1 MTADILIIIY
11 DLILFAAFAAAVW
24 IVIVTWR
31 WRRAPGSKSLMIQ
44 MIGEGWWTLCYALH
58 LSTCIRPEP
67 YFWSKLMFLGVVMV
81 PAGFL
86 VWASRYTNRDG
97 WVNNRSI
104 RLLLIEPIL
113 FNIIIWTDPWHGL
126 FSGSY
131 ITTGTLGIAFWL
143 HSAYSYIL
151 LTIGGLMLFLN
162 WLQVTYAY
170 RKQAFLVLLGLPIAW
185 LANIV
190 TIFQLTPLKDI
201 DFSPLGFFAAGAIF
215 TYAQLRHH
223 LFDLLPVAHHT
234 VLENMLDGVMVLDT
248 EDRIIDL
255 NKSAQEIL
263 GINLNEALGKAAG
276 SALPAWQEA
285 EVQSTQKQDVHV
297 EFLMKGTEKRN
308 IDLSTTALY
317 DHRNQPYGKLVM
329 LRDITNIKH
338 IENAL
343 RETNENLSQKLAEIE
358 ALQIKLKEEAI
369 RDPLTGLYNRR
380 FLQETLNRE
389 IAHADRASIPLS
401 LAMIDL
407 DHFKK
412 INDTYGH
419 LIGDLFLITLGNLLA
434 QKTRS
439 SDVSCRYGG
448 EEFVIVMPAAT
459 LEEAAQRTDQ
469 LRVEFSEMKID
480 TGNGK
485 IGITLSAGV
494 AGYPIHG
501 NSDKN
506 LLDAA
511 DRALYAAKAKG
522 RNRVLVAE

>member
-1 MTADILIIIY
+1 M
-11 DLILFAAFAAAVW
+11 
-24 IVIVTWR
+24 
-31 WRRAPGSKSLMIQ
+31 
-44 MIGEGWWTLCYALH
+44 
-58 LSTCIRPEP
+58 
-67 YFWSKLMFLGVVMV
+67 
-81 PAGFL
+81 
-86 VWASRYTNRDG
+86 
-97 WVNNRSI
+97 
-104 RLLLIEPIL
+104 
-113 FNIIIWTDPWHGL
+113 
-126 FSGSY
+126 
-131 ITTGTLGIAFWL
+131 
-143 HSAYSYIL
+143 
-151 LTIGGLMLFLN
+151 
-162 WLQVTYAY
+162 
-170 RKQAFLVLLGLPIAW
+170 
-185 LANIV
+185 
-190 TIFQLTPLKDI
+190 
-201 DFSPLGFFAAGAIF
+201 
-215 TYAQLRHH
+215 RHH

>member
-1 MTADILIIIY
+1 MLRY
-11 DLILFAAFAAAVW
+11 PSFDLCPA
-24 IVIVTWR
+24 
-31 WRRAPGSKSLMIQ
+31 GS
-44 MIGEGWWTLCYALH
+44 
-58 LSTCIRPEP
+58 

-86 VWASRYTNRDG
+86 VWASRYTKRDG

-104 RLLLIEPIL
+104 SLLLIEPII
-113 FNIIIWTDPWHGL
+113 FNIIIWTDPWHRL
-126 FSGSY
+126 FSGNY
-131 ITTGTLGIAFWL
+131 PTTGTLGIAFWL
-143 HSAYSYIL
+143 HSTYSYIL
-151 LTIGGLMLFLN
+151 LTIGGVMLLLN
-162 WLQVTYAY
+162 WLQVSYAHQ
-170 RKQAFLVLLGLPIAW
+170 KQAFLVLLGLPIAW

-190 TIFQLTPLKDI
+190 TIFGLTSLKGI

-223 LFDLLPVAHHT
+223 LFDLLPVAHYT
-234 VLENMLDGVMVLDT
+234 VLENMLDGAMVLDM

-263 GINLNEALGKAAG
+263 NINVNEAMGRSAG
-276 SALPAWQEA
+276 SVLPAWQELNVRSA
-285 EVQSTQKQDVHV
+285 QKKDVNIEV
-297 EFLMKGTEKRN
+297 LMKGTEKRN
-308 IDLSTTALY
+308 IDLSTIALY
-317 DHRNQPYGKLVM
+317 DRRNHPYGKLVI
-329 LRDITNIKH
+329 LRDITHIMN

-389 IAHADRASIPLS
+389 IAHANRATIPLS

-419 LIGDLFLITLGNLLA
+419 AIGDLFLITLGNLLA

-448 EEFVIVMPAAT
+448 EEFVIVMPAAS
-459 LEEAAQRTDQ
+459 LEEAAQRIEQ
-469 LRVEFSEMKID
+469 LRVEFSETKID

-485 IGITLSAGV
+485 ICITLSAGV
-494 AGYPIHG
+494 AGYPMHG
-501 NSDKN
+501 DNDKS
-506 LLDAA
+506 LLDAV
-511 DRALYAAKAKG
+511 DHALYAAKAAG
-522 RNRVLVAE
+522 RNCVVVAE

>member
-1 MTADILIIIY
+1 MTADLFVIIY
-11 DLILFAAFAAAVW
+11 DLILFAAFAVVGW

-31 WRRAPGSKSLMIQ
+31 WGRAPGSRSLMIM
-44 MIGEGWWTLCYALH
+44 MIGEGWWTLCYAIH
-58 LSTCIRPEP
+58 LSNCIRPEP

-86 VWASRYTNRDG
+86 VWASRYTKRDG
-97 WVNNRSI
+97 WVTNRSI
-104 RLLLIEPIL
+104 SLLLIEPII
-113 FNIIIWTDPWHGL
+113 FNIIIWTDPWHRL

-131 ITTGTLGIAFWL
+131 PTTATLGVAFWV

-151 LTIGGLMLFLN
+151 LTIGGVMLFLN
-162 WLQVTYAY
+162 WLQVTDPY
-170 RKQAFLVLLGLPIAW
+170 RKQAFLVLLGLPISW
-185 LANIV
+185 LANII
-190 TIFQLTPLKDI
+190 TIFQLTSVRNI

-215 TYAQLRHH
+215 TYAQLRHR

-234 VLENMLDGVMVLDT
+234 VLENMRDGVMVLDT
-248 EDRIIDL
+248 EDRIIHL

-263 GINLNEALGKAAG
+263 GININEALGEAAG
-276 SALPAWQEA
+276 SALPAWQKT
-285 EVQSTQKQDVHV
+285 EVQSALKKDAHA
-297 EFLMKGTEKRN
+297 EFLLEVPEKRN
-308 IDLSTTALY
+308 IDLLTTALY
-317 DHRNQPYGKLVM
+317 DRRNQPYGKLVI

-389 IAHADRASIPLS
+389 IAHANRAAIPLS

-419 LIGDLFLITLGNLLA
+419 AIGDLFLITLGNLLA

-459 LEEAAQRTDQ
+459 LAEAAQRIEQ
-469 LRVEFSEMKID
+469 LRVEFSAIKID
-480 TGNGK
+480 VGNGK
-485 IGITLSAGV
+485 ICITLSAGV
-494 AGYPIHG
+494 AGYPMHG
-501 NSDKN
+501 DNDKS
-506 LLDAA
+506 LLDAV
-511 DRALYAAKAKG
+511 DHALYAAKAAG
-522 RNRVLVAE
+522 RNRVVVAQ

>member
-1 MTADILIIIY
+1 MTPDIFIIIY

-31 WRRAPGSKSLMIQ
+31 WRRAPGSRSLMIQ

-86 VWASRYTNRDG
+86 VWASRYTKYDG

-104 RLLLIEPIL
+104 SLLLIEPIL

-126 FSGSY
+126 FSGNF
-131 ITTGTLGIAFWL
+131 IKTGSLGIAFWL

-151 LTIGGLMLFLN
+151 LIIGGVMLFLN
-162 WLQVTYAY
+162 WLQIPSGF
-170 RKQAFLVLLGLPIAW
+170 RKQALLVLLGLPIST
-185 LANIV
+185 LANAA
-190 TIFQLTPLKDI
+190 TIFRLTPFINI
-201 DFSPLGFFAAGAIF
+201 DFSPLGFFAASAIF

-263 GINLNEALGKAAG
+263 GININKALGKAAG

-285 EVQSTQKQDVHV
+285 EAQSARKKDINIEVLV
-297 EFLMKGTEKRN
+297 KGTEKRI
-308 IDLSTTALY
+308 IDLSITALY
-317 DHRNQPYGKLVM
+317 DRRNQPYGKLVI

-358 ALQIKLKEEAI
+358 TLQIKLKEEAI
-369 RDPLTGLYNRR
+369 RDPLTSLYNRR

-389 IAHADRASIPLS
+389 IAHANRARIPLS
-401 LAMIDL
+401 LAMLDL
-407 DHFKK
+407 DRFKK

-419 LIGDLFLITLGNLLA
+419 AIGDLFLIALGNLLA

-448 EEFVIVMPAAT
+448 EEFVILMPAAT
-459 LEEAAQRTDQ
+459 LAEATQRIEQ
-469 LRVEFSEMKID
+469 LRVEFSAIKID
-480 TGNGK
+480 AGTGK
-485 IGITLSAGV
+485 ISITLSAGV
-494 AGYPIHG
+494 AGYPLHG
-501 NSDKN
+501 DNDKS

-511 DRALYAAKAKG
+511 DRALYAAKAMG
-522 RNRVLVAE
+522 RNCVLAAK